1 MDPARRDLSIALWGA
16 LIFAVMVLLVLRLK
30 TPGAIIAGLI
40 GVTALLTRRRFIPN
54 PEVESLRSSLLIACD
69 DIRDIVEAFDNL
81 QHGSSTQALADRTLH
96 FPALANTDLSV
107 PEISEFHLKYSAAQ
121 RFLARVDTYLQ
132 SPDLERVHLE
142 KLIRIADERA
152 LELEDA
158 WVAARNAAREI
169 GPS

>member
-1 MDPARRDLSIALWGA
+1 M
-16 LIFAVMVLLVLRLK
+16 
-30 TPGAIIAGLI
+30 
-40 GVTALLTRRRFIPN
+40 
-54 PEVESLRSSLLIACD
+54 C
-69 DIRDIVEAFDNL
+69 IRD
-81 QHGSSTQALADRTLH
+81 S
-96 FPALANTDLSV
+96 
-107 PEISEFHLKYSAAQ
+107 
-121 RFLARVDTYLQ
+121 VDTYLQ

>member
-16 LIFAVMVLLVLRLK
+16 LIFAVMVLLVLLLK

-81 QHGSSTQALADRTLH
+81 QHGSSTQALACLLYT
-96 FPALANTDLSV
+96 
-107 PEISEFHLKYSAAQ
+107 
-121 RFLARVDTYLQ
+121 
-132 SPDLERVHLE
+132 SPSPRD
-142 KLIRIADERA
+142 
-152 LELEDA
+152 
-158 WVAARNAAREI
+158 
-169 GPS
+169 